1 MSQNDEQLL
10 LEKLQKDMLRALRLN
25 SERGLEDLPN
35 SLRASDLE
43 APEIVDD
50 NFEAVYRR
58 RIADEQELLRRAPR
72 MAAFWGVAP
81 ATCRDL
87 QHTLAR
93 YPELSVLQYFVCEER
108 LIIFRTTARGTHAVH
123 SHISK
128 QTLTGLVQRYRQLI
142 AFRGNES
149 IASLGSLPADILLRD
164 VANQLYQAVISPI
177 ERSLTAGAR
186 LCVIPHGVLHYL
198 PFNAL
203 LTNDGSYLIEKYE
216 VFYAVSRSLFD
227 WCHNRKMSAMN
238 RQLTVFAN
246 PRIGNWGGNL
256 PLAEE
261 QARNLASERPDIRL
275 FTGSDASKEAFW
287 RYAPEAGVLSL
298 DVHNAFNQQRP
309 LLTALRLA
317 DTGLG
322 DDGALTVRE
331 LYRRGRGVMR
341 GRLVVAAVCD
351 GNVGEDSRAEAEDE
365 LTTLARAFHYAGFS
379 TVITSLWRVHELSA
393 WLLLEKF
400 YEDLLAS
407 PDADALEA
415 GGALRRAQT
424 SLARM
429 SGRDILVRCRR
440 QCDLANQQD
449 ASGLRGA
456 WIELSAVAWVEVH
469 CHNFDAA
476 RRAYE
481 RARSVFAGAGAE
493 YHELLA
499 VIDHDLPLLE
509 DLGRNAQQVP
519 DYDGRL
525 FDHPYY
531 WGAFVLL
538 GRWTC

>member
-1 MSQNDEQLL
+1 MPQNDEQLL
-10 LEKLQKDMLRALRLN
+10 LEELQKDMLRALRLN
-25 SERGLEDLPN
+25 SERGLEDLEN
-35 SLRASDLE
+35 SLHD
-43 APEIVDD
+43 IVDD
-50 NFEAVYRR
+50 NFDAVYRR
-58 RIADEQELLRRAPR
+58 RIADEEELLRKAPR

-87 QHTLAR
+87 EQTLASYR
-93 YPELSVLQYFVCEER
+93 DLSVLQYFVCEER
-108 LIIFRTTARGTHAVH
+108 LIIFRTTAQGTDAVH
-123 SHISK
+123 SAISR
-128 QTLTGLVQRYRQLI
+128 QTLTELVQRYRQLI

-149 IASLGSLPADILLRD
+149 IASLESLPPDILLRD
-164 VANQLYQAVISPI
+164 VANQLYQAMISPV
-177 ERSLTAGAR
+177 ERSLHAGAR
-186 LCVIPHGVLHYL
+186 LCIIPHGVLHYL
-198 PFNAL
+198 PLNTL

-227 WCHNRKMSAMN
+227 WCHTRKMIAMN
-238 RQLTVFAN
+238 RQLTIFAN
-246 PRIGNWGGNL
+246 PRIGNWSGNL

-261 QARNLASERPDIRL
+261 QARNLASKRPDIRL
-275 FTGSDASKEAFW
+275 FTGSEASKEAFW
-287 RYAPEAGVLSL
+287 RYAPEADILSL

-309 LLTALRLA
+309 VLTALRLA
-317 DTGLG
+317 DTGP
-322 DDGALTVRE
+322 DDSGELTVRE
-331 LYRRGRGVMR
+331 LYQRGRGVMR

-351 GNVGEDSRAEAEDE
+351 GNVGEDARAGAEDE

-393 WLLLEKF
+393 WLLIETF
-400 YEDLLAS
+400 YEELLAS
-407 PDADALEA
+407 PDADDALKA
-415 GGALRRAQT
+415 GDALRRAQM

-429 SGRDILVRCRR
+429 SRQDILTRCRR
-440 QCDLANQQD
+440 QRDLANQQD

-481 RARSVFAGAGAE
+481 RARAVFAEAGAE

-499 VIDHDLPLLE
+499 IIDHDLPLLE
-509 DLGRNAQQVP
+509 DLDRSIQQPP
-519 DYDGRL
+519 DYDGCL

-538 GRWTC
+538 GRWAC

>member
-10 LEKLQKDMLRALRLN
+10 LEELQKDMLRALRLN
-25 SERGLEDLPN
+25 SERGLEDLEN
-35 SLRASDLE
+35 ALLVNDLE
-43 APEIVDD
+43 ASEIVDD
-50 NFEAVYRR
+50 NFDAVYRR
-58 RIADEQELLRRAPR
+58 RIADEEELFTKAPR

-87 QHTLAR
+87 QQTLAR
-93 YPELSVLQYFVCEER
+93 YPDLSVLQYFVCEER
-108 LIIFRTTARGTHAVH
+108 LIIFRTTAQGTHAVH
-123 SHISK
+123 SPISK
-128 QTLTGLVQRYRQLI
+128 QTLTELVQRYRQLV

-149 IASLGSLPADILLRD
+149 IASLESLPADILLRD
-164 VANQLYQAVISPI
+164 VANQLYQAVISPV
-177 ERSLTAGAR
+177 EHSLPAGAC

-198 PFNAL
+198 PLNTL
-203 LTNDGSYLIEKYE
+203 LTNDGSYLIEKYK

-227 WCHNRKMSAMN
+227 WCHNKTIGMN

-246 PRIGNWGGNL
+246 PRIGNWDGNL

-261 QARNLASERPDIRL
+261 QARNLASEHPDIRL
-275 FTGSDASKEAFW
+275 FTGSEASKEAFW
-287 RYAPEAGVLSL
+287 QYAPKAGVLSL
-298 DVHNAFNQQRP
+298 DVHNVFNHERP

-317 DTGLG
+317 DTGSG
-322 DDGALTVRE
+322 DGGALTVRE
-331 LYRRGRGVMR
+331 LYQRGRGVMR

-351 GNVGEDSRAEAEDE
+351 GNVGEDATAGAEDE
-365 LTTLARAFHYAGFS
+365 LTTLARALHYAGFS

-393 WLLLEKF
+393 WLLLEMF

-407 PDADALEA
+407 PGADALKA
-415 GGALRRAQT
+415 GDALHRAQT

-429 SGRDILVRCRR
+429 SGQEILVRCRR
-440 QCDLANQQD
+440 QCDLANQED
-449 ASGLRGA
+449 VSGLRGA

-481 RARSVFAGAGAE
+481 KARAVFAGAAAE
-493 YHELLA
+493 YDELLA

-509 DLGRNAQQVP
+509 DLSRSAQQLP
-519 DYDGRL
+519 AYDECL

-538 GRWTC
+538 GRWNC

>member
-1 MSQNDEQLL
+1 MPQNEEQLL
-10 LEKLQKDMLRALRLN
+10 LEKLQQDMLRALRLN
-25 SERGLEDLPN
+25 RERGLEDRVN
-35 SLRASDLE
+35 SLHATDLE
-43 APEIVDD
+43 ASEIVDD
-50 NFEAVYRR
+50 NFAAVYRR
-58 RIADEQELLRRAPR
+58 HIADEQELLNKAPG

-87 QHTLAR
+87 QQTLASF
-93 YPELSVLQYFVCEER
+93 PDLSVLQYFVCEER
-108 LIIFRTTARGTHAVH
+108 LIIFRTTARGTNAVH
-123 SHISK
+123 SPISR
-128 QTLTGLVQRYRQLI
+128 QTLTALVQRYRQLI

-149 IASLGSLPADILLRD
+149 IDSLGAPPTDILLRD
-164 VANQLYQAVISPI
+164 LARQLYQTMISPV
-177 ERSLTAGAR
+177 ENDLAAGAR

-203 LTNDGSYLIEKYE
+203 LTSEGSYLIEKYQ

-227 WCHNRKMSAMN
+227 WCHNRKPIAMN

-246 PRIGNWGGNL
+246 PRIGVLSENL

-261 QARNLASERPDIRL
+261 QARNLASEGSDIRV
-275 FTGSDASKEAFW
+275 FTGGDASKEAFW

-309 LLTALRLA
+309 LLSALRMA
-317 DTGLG
+317 DTGDG
-322 DDGALTVRE
+322 GALTLRE
-331 LYRRGRGVMR
+331 LYQRGRGVMR

-351 GNVGEDSRAEAEDE
+351 GNVGEDAGAGAEDE

-393 WLLLEKF
+393 WLLMEKF

-407 PDADALEA
+407 DGADALDA
-415 GGALRRAQT
+415 GNALRRAQT

-429 SGRDILVRCRR
+429 TGREILARCRR
-440 QCDLANQQD
+440 QCDVANQQD

-456 WIELSAVAWVEVH
+456 WIELAAVAWVEVH
-469 CHNFDAA
+469 CQNFEAA
-476 RRAYE
+476 RLAYE
-481 RARSVFAGAGAE
+481 KARAVFAEAGSE
-493 YHELLA
+493 YDELLA

-509 DLGRNAQQVP
+509 NLGRSAQQAP
-519 DYDGRL
+519 SYDKFL

-538 GRWTC
+538 GRWNC

>member
-10 LEKLQKDMLRALRLN
+10 LEELQKDMLRALRLN
-25 SERGLEDLPN
+25 SERGLEDLEN
-35 SLRASDLE
+35 SLRASELE
-43 APEIVDD
+43 APEIIDD
-50 NFEAVYRR
+50 NFDAVYRR
-58 RIADEQELLRRAPR
+58 RIADEETLLRKAPR

-87 QHTLAR
+87 QQTLAR
-93 YPELSVLQYFVCEER
+93 YPDLSVLQYFVCEER
-108 LIIFRTTARGTHAVH
+108 LIIFRTTAEGTHAVH
-123 SHISK
+123 SPISR
-128 QTLTGLVQRYRQLI
+128 QTLTELVQRYRQLI

-149 IASLGSLPADILLRD
+149 IASLEPLPADLLLRD
-164 VANQLYQAVISPI
+164 VASQLYQAVVSPV
-177 ERSLTAGAR
+177 ERSLPAGAR
-186 LCVIPHGVLHYL
+186 LCIIPHGVLHYL
-198 PFNAL
+198 PLNTLF
-203 LTNDGSYLIEKYE
+203 TNDGSYLLEKYK

-227 WCHNRKMSAMN
+227 WCHNRKTKVTN

-246 PRIGNWGGNL
+246 PRIGNWDGNL

-275 FTGSDASKEAFW
+275 FTGSEASKEAFW

-298 DVHNAFNQQRP
+298 DVHNVFNQQRP

-317 DTGLG
+317 DSGSG
-322 DDGALTVRE
+322 DGGVLTVRE
-331 LYRRGRGVMR
+331 LYQRGRGVMR

-351 GNVGEDSRAEAEDE
+351 GNVGEDATAGAEDE

-393 WLLLEKF
+393 WLLLEMF

-407 PDADALEA
+407 PDADALNA
-415 GGALRRAQT
+415 GDALRRAQT

-429 SGRDILVRCRR
+429 SGQEILVRCRR
-440 QCDLANQQD
+440 QYDLANQQD
-449 ASGLRGA
+449 VSGLRGA
-456 WIELSAVAWVEVH
+456 WILLSAVAWVEFH
-469 CHNFDAA
+469 CHNFEAA

-481 RARSVFAGAGAE
+481 KARAVFAGAGTE
-493 YHELLA
+493 YDELLA

-509 DLGRNAQQVP
+509 NLSRSAQQLP
-519 DYDGRL
+519 AYDECL
-525 FDHPYY
+525 FEHPYY

-538 GRWTC
+538 GRWNC